1 MNTQAPGGGFADSSG
16 QDLTLVVRKT
26 IQADAERVFEA
37 WTKAAYLEQW
47 WGPGAIRCSG
57 AEIDL
62 RVGGRYRI
70 ANEYPD
76 GKVFWIGGEFE
87 VVEPPRL
94 LVYTWGLDAHSPGT
108 ELVTVRFE
116 ARGAAT
122 EVIIMHQRIADEPL
136 RDGHEEGWTGC
147 LEGLAA
153 YLETSADSVGPKDRD
168 G

>member
-1 MNTQAPGGGFADSSG
+1 MTTRVPGSGPAGPTG

-26 IQADAERVFEA
+26 IRADAERVFEA
-37 WTKAAYLEQW
+37 WTKPASLELW

-76 GKVFWIGGEFE
+76 GRVVWIGGEFQ
-87 VVEPPRL
+87 VVEPPRR
-94 LVYTWGLDAHSPGT
+94 LVYTWRLDTHSPVT
-108 ELVTVRFE
+108 ELVTIRFE

-136 RDGHEEGWTGC
+136 RDGHEEGWTAC
-147 LEGLAA
+147 LDGLAA
-153 YLETSADSVGPKDRD
+153 YLETPAGSKDRE